1 MCCHELRRRA
11 AEEDASVFSLCTELD
26 AEPDAVDL
34 ELSWMLS
41 HHDLPSKPPHA
52 APRLTLLDSTEVE
65 EEEEEQDEEDRLEE
79 LSEAMPMT
87 TMTMPK
93 RGARDGSAATA
104 VSDFSRVPPPTASFM
119 HRDAPR
125 LNVGVCV
132 GFRHVG
138 FSLWLCS
145 C

>member
-65 EEEEEQDEEDRLEE
+65 EEEEQDEEDRLEE

-93 RGARDGSAATA
+93 REMAPHLSPISREFPPDGEFHSPRCTEVECGCLCW
-104 VSDFSRVPPPTASFM
+104 VS
-119 HRDAPR
+119 PR
-125 LNVGVCV
+125 WVFV
-132 GFRHVG
+132 
-138 FSLWLCS
+138 WLR
-145 C
+145 